1 MSGSDYH
8 YLIITQAY
16 KPNLAN
22 LFNKE
27 RLLKIMLRTARAL
40 PFGRRKKAFREVSL
54 SFARNWIKKKLV
66 VLVKWNGLL

>member
-1 MSGSDYH
+1 MSSSDYH

-16 KPNLAN
+16 KPKLAN
-22 LFNKE
+22 LFNME

-54 SFARNWIKKKLV
+54 SFARN
-66 VLVKWNGLL
+66 